1 MWTVIIVSFFQHFIL
16 FHRFWLRPKLSNVFQ
31 INYNLWN
38 SVLSDLLVIYNVKM
52 WQMCHF
58 FLRHV
63 KTGVVLFCYQ
73 LPEEKFQ
80 RASILV
86 SHFFFPKQ
94 CEGRCNYTKHLPSNA
109 FCSSRKEHGMSNM
122 LWTLFDQILKKKN
135 FFFSKFQKNW
145 SFFAKFGTRINW
157 FIITSQLTFSCSGS
171 RIETFEKGV
180 KYVQS

>member
-73 LPEEKFQ
+73 RKSF
-80 RASILV
+80 RGHRFWWVI
-86 SHFFFPKQ
+86 FFFQNSVRVGVIIRNICQVMRSVVPGKNMVCQ
-94 CEGRCNYTKHLPSNA
+94 TCCEHYLIK
-109 FCSSRKEHGMSNM
+109 SS
-122 LWTLFDQILKKKN
+122 KKKN

>member
-86 SHFFFPKQ
+86 SHFFFQNSVRVGVIILNICQVMRSVVPGKNMVCQ
-94 CEGRCNYTKHLPSNA
+94 TCCEHYLIK
-109 FCSSRKEHGMSNM
+109 SS
-122 LWTLFDQILKKKN
+122 KKKII
-135 FFFSKFQKNW
+135 FFQ
-145 SFFAKFGTRINW
+145 SFKKIDLS
-157 FIITSQLTFSCSGS
+157 SQSLVLELTGS
-171 RIETFEKGV
+171 
-180 KYVQS
+180 